1 MNMMLDQILIDNLL
15 LVKVLIY
22 ICLICSSA
30 FFAGMETALLKY
42 TATEVQVKETLRNF
56 LKFWEQYPERILA
69 TILIGTNLACIGVG
83 VLTVSLKLWIGWSIL
98 LLLIVGEI
106 LPKVFAL
113 IYPQI
118 FLNYGLGSLVRFSYL
133 VSPVAKILSD
143 ISLYFTGI
151 FLREQKEGPFIT
163 KQELEEIISKEDKL
177 GRDEKNIYKNM
188 LELAE
193 KRVYDIMT
201 PKENMV
207 CVDIN
212 WSMDEIIKRLSNTK
226 FSRVPV
232 YNKNVD
238 NVVGIIYTKDLIL
251 AMQNKELLILDDL
264 LREAYFVIDTARI
277 IDVLR
282 KFKQGQHHLAV
293 VVNEYGS
300 VVGLVTIE
308 DIIEEVVGEIYDE
321 YDIKEQKV
329 KIIDSNTVIVSG
341 NTSIKDIQETLN
353 IQLLDEEV
361 ATIGGYIAT
370 KIGYVP
376 DIGEKFIIDNLS
388 VEILDASEKVIKKVK
403 ITKIS

>member
-1 MNMMLDQILIDNLL
+1 MIPEQIFTNDFLTI
-15 LVKVLIY
+15 KILIY
-22 ICLICSSA
+22 ICLICGSA

-42 TATEVQVKETLRNF
+42 TATTVQIKETLKEF
-56 LKFWEQYPERILA
+56 VQFWEQYPERILA
-69 TILIGTNLACIGVG
+69 TILIGTNLACIGIG

-98 LLLIVGEI
+98 LLLVFGEI

-113 IYPQI
+113 VHPSI
-118 FLNYGLGSLVRFSYL
+118 FLNYGIKSLVKFSRI
-133 VSPVAKILSD
+133 VSPIAKILSD

-151 FLREQKEGPFIT
+151 FLRDQKEGPFIT
-163 KQELEEIISKEDKL
+163 KHELEEIISKEDKL
-177 GRDEKNIYKNM
+177 GKDEKDIYKNM
-188 LELAE
+188 LEIAE
-193 KRVYDIMT
+193 KRIYDIMT

-212 WSMDEIIKRLSNTK
+212 WSMDEIIKKLSNTK

-232 YNKNVD
+232 YNKNLD

-264 LREAYFVIDTARI
+264 LREVYFVIDTARV
-277 IDVLR
+277 IDVLK

-293 VVNEYGS
+293 VVNEYGA
-300 VVGLVTIE
+300 VVGIVTIE
-308 DIIEEVVGEIYDE
+308 DIIEELVGEIYDE

-329 KIIDSNTVIVSG
+329 KIIDQDTVIVSG
-341 NTSIKDIQETLN
+341 DTSIKDIQQTLN

-361 ATIGGYIAT
+361 ATIGGYVAT

-376 DIGEKFIIDNLS
+376 DVGEKFTIDNLNI
-388 VEILDASEKVIKKVK
+388 EILDASEKVIKKVK
-403 ITKIS
+403 LTKTD